1 METVSTETKKDF
13 KIQKR
18 KRILFAALELFATQ
32 GYDGTS
38 VSQIA
43 RAAGISK
50 GLTYVYFDSKEDLLF
65 QIINFFKAED
75 EVRLTSLYDDDP
87 NVFLKRLIHDF
98 FSRLRQ
104 RPEHV
109 KLITSLMLQV
119 SKYKFI
125 QEMAIDKYLTYFQ
138 LMQEL
143 LDKIGFPDSRREAKL
158 LTGMLDGIAIQYNV
172 VGEDY
177 PLTET
182 EQYILTKYVS

>member
-1 METVSTETKKDF
+1 METATREKDF

-18 KRILFAALELFATQ
+18 KRILFSALELFATQ

-43 RAAGISK
+43 KAAGISK
-50 GLTYVYFDSKEDLLF
+50 GLTYVYFESKEDLLL
-65 QIINFFKAED
+65 QIINYFKAE
-75 EVRLTSLYDDDP
+75 EEIRLASLYDDDP
-87 NVFLKRLIHDF
+87 NIFLKRLIHDF
-98 FSRLRQ
+98 FNRLRE
-104 RPEHV
+104 RPEHI
-109 KLITSLMLQV
+109 KLVTSLMLQV

-158 LTGMLDGIAIQYNV
+158 LTAMLDGVAIQFTV

-182 EQYILTKYVS
+182 EKYILTKYVN